1 MPPSL
6 VVGTLLS
13 AVLHALW
20 NLQAKQTPAK
30 TAFLWVITLSGILV
44 FTPLAVVVERQH
56 WVNPLASMGFIAATI
71 ITHSAYFWLLAES
84 YRRIDFTVAYPTAR
98 GFAQA
103 LLVVAG
109 LLLLGER
116 HSPFSAVGV
125 LAILLGVQLLHSSP
139 NTQPSAQTADTT
151 QPTDPN
157 NTSSALGR
165 LLPHRY
171 SWLPFAVGASI
182 ATYTL
187 IDHVAVHTVPP
198 ISLYMGCSLGQCVLL
213 APASWRDYRAL
224 EPDQRRSLIKQGAL
238 FGTITAGGYIL
249 FLWVQKEGAGI
260 SYAAPIRETSILFGA
275 IFAAIR
281 KTERLTK
288 RKAIAIIAMIIGV
301 FFISFSKNG

>member
-30 TAFLWVITLSGILV
+30 TAFLWVITLSGLVV
-44 FTPLAVVVERQH
+44 FTPVAVVVERQH

-109 LLLLGER
+109 LLLLGEK
-116 HSPFSAVGV
+116 HSAYSAVGV

-139 NTQPSAQTADTT
+139 NTQPSAQTTSPANPSNPGNPTT
-151 QPTDPN
+151 F
-157 NTSSALGR
+157 GR
-165 LLPHRY
+165 LLPRRY

-198 ISLYMGCSLGQCVLL
+198 ISLYMGCSVGQCVLL

-288 RKAIAIIAMIIGV
+288 RKTIAIVAMIIGV
-301 FFISFSKNG
+301 FFISFSKSE